1 MVLVD
6 TSVWV
11 GHLRRV
17 DPVLAGMLEAGQV
30 LVHPFVIGEL
40 ASGNIG
46 RRGEVLGLL
55 GQIDEAP
62 KVSDQEAMHLL
73 ESRRLMGAGLGWVDV
88 HLLASAL
95 VAGAGLWTRDGA
107 LGAAARRL
115 GVGTAP
121 EPG

>member
-40 ASGNIG
+40 ACGSIG

-55 GQIDEAP
+55 GRIDEAP

-95 VAGAGLWTRDGA
+95 VAGAGLWTRDEA

-121 EPG
+121 EPE